1 MSDENKNEEDIT
13 KNEQVEFLL
22 DEFSNNVAGLK
33 AFNQCISLG
42 DVLGDKKNRLIC
54 IDVDNNLKVFN
65 GEVIEDE
72 NSLNNFLPVSGI
84 VTYFSYDK
92 ENSQKYPYLAV
103 ASGYHLYI
111 YKYLK
116 GIKKIPIP
124 EQVTNSVE
132 QYIYDLMAMGEIKA
146 NQCLEKLENF
156 SEKWNKKKDNFK
168 DIIGEADKK
177 VLENKNEPLSNMTQ
191 ELLNLQDDKAKLNFL
206 EENCNKII
214 RTYNY
219 ITALSSIYEND
230 SEKDSSSYLIVG
242 SENNHIFIINP
253 SENKIIS
260 KGKLPGTPFL
270 IVSDGVYNSEHKI
283 LVADRYCYIYILKET
298 KIEKRIVL
306 SHPIVSMLYSENRI
320 YIGTI
325 SKQYMS
331 LKESGSLDFSIVQPN
346 IITCMEMANRQNGEI
361 LILIATK
368 DSELRIYDKKKLCH
382 VLQIGDNIFGM
393 KFGKLG
399 VKEDCLILCTYSG
412 ALLAKSFNPDIRAET
427 LKIKKKDSNEKNLK
441 IEVPKK
447 PPLFRDLVQ
456 KEKDSK
462 NEMQKKFIT
471 DLMKIKY
478 RAMDTYVKI
487 LQKGNIPQNFSEAKN
502 MKISA
507 SLEGLGPNFKLNIN
521 FINSGKKPIYGAI
534 LMLEFNRKIF
544 AFKQESIQLGIL
556 MPNIQMSYSMRFR
569 NINENGASGNIKLI
583 IIDRNEVVPLIQTN
597 IKVPV
602 SELDIL

>member
-412 ALLAKSFNPDIRAET
+412 ALLAKSFNPDIRAEN

-569 NINENGASGNIKLI
+569 NINEN
-583 IIDRNEVVPLIQTN
+583 
-597 IKVPV
+597 
-602 SELDIL
+602 

>member
-412 ALLAKSFNPDIRAET
+412 ALLAKSFNPDIRAEN
-427 LKIKKKDSNEKNLK
+427 LKIKKKDSSEKNLK

-556 MPNIQMSYSMRFR
+556 IPNIQMSYSMRFR

>member
-1 MSDENKNEEDIT
+1 MTEEKQKEEGINK
-13 KNEQVEFLL
+13 EQGELLL

-33 AFNQCISLG
+33 AFNQCISLE
-42 DVLGDKKNRLIC
+42 DVLNDKKNRLIC
-54 IDVDNNLKVFN
+54 IDVHNNLKVFN

-84 VTYFSYDK
+84 VTYYSYDK

-111 YKYLK
+111 YKFLK

-124 EQVTNSVE
+124 EQITNSVE

-146 NQCLEKLENF
+146 SQCLEKLELF
-156 SEKWNKKKDNFK
+156 SEKWHKKKENFK
-168 DIIGEADKK
+168 EIIGEVDKK

-191 ELLNLQDDKAKLNFL
+191 ELLNLEYDKDKINFL

-214 RTYNY
+214 KTYNY

-230 SEKDSSSYLIVG
+230 TEKDSSSYLIVG
-242 SENNHIFIINP
+242 SENNYIFIINP

-260 KGKLPGTPFL
+260 KGKLPGTPFIIL
-270 IVSDGVYNSEHKI
+270 SDGIYSGEHKI
-283 LVADRYCYIYILKET
+283 IVADRFCNIYILKKT
-298 KIEKRIVL
+298 KIEKKIIL
-306 SHPIVSMLYSENRI
+306 SHPIVSMLYSDNRI
-320 YIGTI
+320 YLGTI
-325 SKQYMS
+325 SKQYIS
-331 LKESGSLDFSIVQPN
+331 LKENGSLEFSIVQPN
-346 IITCMEMANRQNGEI
+346 IITCMELAKRENGEI

-368 DSELRIYDKKKLCH
+368 DAELRIYDKKKLCY

-399 VKEDCLILCTYSG
+399 IKEDCLILCTYNG
-412 ALLAKSFNPDIRAET
+412 ALLAKSFNPEIKAGN
-427 LKIKKKDSNEKNLK
+427 LKVKKKESKEDNLK

-447 PPLFRDLVQ
+447 PPMYRDFVQ
-456 KEKDSK
+456 REKESK
-462 NEMQKKFIT
+462 NEIQKKFIT

-478 RAMDTYVKI
+478 KAMDTYVKI
-487 LQKGNIPQNFSEAKN
+487 LKKGNIPQNFNDSKN
-502 MKISA
+502 LKISA
-507 SLEGLGPNFKLNIN
+507 SLEGLGPNFKLNIIFN
-521 FINSGKKPIYGAI
+521 NYSKKPLYGAV

-556 MPNIQMSYSMRFR
+556 MPNIPMSYSLRFK
-569 NINENGASGNIKLI
+569 NINENGASGNIKLVI
-583 IIDRNEVVPLIQTN
+583 VDKNEVVPLIQTN

>member
-1 MSDENKNEEDIT
+1 MSDENKNEEDVT

-412 ALLAKSFNPDIRAET
+412 ALLAKSFNPDIRAEN
-427 LKIKKKDSNEKNLK
+427 LKIKKKDSSEKNLK

-456 KEKDSK
+456 KEKDTK

>member
-1 MSDENKNEEDIT
+1 MSDENKNEEDVT

-412 ALLAKSFNPDIRAET
+412 ALLAKSFNPDIRAEN
-427 LKIKKKDSNEKNLK
+427 LKIKKKDSSEKNLK

>member
-1 MSDENKNEEDIT
+1 MTEEKQNEVEINK
-13 KNEQVEFLL
+13 EQGELLL

-33 AFNQCISLG
+33 AFNQCISLE
-42 DVLGDKKNRLIC
+42 DVLNDKKNRLIC
-54 IDVDNNLKVFN
+54 IDVHNNLKVFN

-111 YKYLK
+111 YKFLK

-124 EQVTNSVE
+124 EQITNSVE

-146 NQCLEKLENF
+146 SQCLEKLELF
-156 SEKWNKKKDNFK
+156 SEKWHKKKENFK
-168 DIIGEADKK
+168 DIIGEVDKK
-177 VLENKNEPLSNMTQ
+177 ILENKNEPLSNMTQ
-191 ELLNLQDDKAKLNFL
+191 ELLNLEYDKDKINFL

-214 RTYNY
+214 KTYNY

-230 SEKDSSSYLIVG
+230 TEKDSSSYLVVG

-260 KGKLPGTPFL
+260 KGRLPGTPFL
-270 IVSDGVYNSEHKI
+270 ILSDGTYSGEHKI
-283 LVADRYCYIYILKET
+283 LVADRYCNIYILKKT
-298 KIEKRIVL
+298 KIEKKIIL
-306 SHPIVSMLYSENRI
+306 SHPIVSMLYSDNRI
-320 YIGTI
+320 YLGTI
-325 SKQYMS
+325 SKQYIS
-331 LKESGSLDFSIVQPN
+331 LKENGSLEFSIVQPN
-346 IITCMEMANRQNGEI
+346 IITCMELAKRENGEI

-368 DSELRIYDKKKLCH
+368 DSELRIYDKKKLCYI
-382 VLQIGDNIFGM
+382 LQIGDNIFGM

-399 VKEDCLILCTYSG
+399 IKEDCLILCTYNG
-412 ALLAKSFNPDIRAET
+412 ALLAKSFNPEVRAGN
-427 LKIKKKDSNEKNLK
+427 LKIKKKESKDDNLK

-447 PPLFRDLVQ
+447 PPMYRDFVQ
-456 KEKDSK
+456 REKESK
-462 NEMQKKFIT
+462 NEIQKKFIT

-478 RAMDTYVKI
+478 KAMDTYVKI
-487 LQKGNIPQNFSEAKN
+487 LKKGNIPQNFNDSKN
-502 MKISA
+502 LKISA
-507 SLEGLGPNFKLNIN
+507 SLEGLGPNFKLNIIFN
-521 FINSGKKPIYGAI
+521 NYGKKPLYGAV

-556 MPNIQMSYSMRFR
+556 MPNIPMSYSLRFR
-569 NINENGASGNIKLI
+569 NINENGASGNIKLVI
-583 IIDRNEVVPLIQTN
+583 VDKNEVVPLIQTN

>member
-1 MSDENKNEEDIT
+1 MSDENKNEEDVT
-13 KNEQVEFLL
+13 KNQQVEFLL

-412 ALLAKSFNPDIRAET
+412 ALLAKSFNPDIRAEN
-427 LKIKKKDSNEKNLK
+427 LKIKKKDSSEKNLK

>member
-427 LKIKKKDSNEKNLK
+427 LKIKKKDSSEKNLK

>member
-1 MSDENKNEEDIT
+1 MSDENKNEEDVT

-412 ALLAKSFNPDIRAET
+412 ALLAKSFNPDIRAEN
-427 LKIKKKDSNEKNLK
+427 LKIKKKDSSEKNLK

-456 KEKDSK
+456 KEKDTK

-556 MPNIQMSYSMRFR
+556 MPNIQMSYSMRFS
-569 NINENGASGNIKLI
+569 NINEDGASGNIKLI

>member
-412 ALLAKSFNPDIRAET
+412 ALLAKSFNPDIRAEN

-556 MPNIQMSYSMRFR
+556 IPNIQMSYSMRFR

>member
-1 MSDENKNEEDIT
+1 MTDENKDEEKKKI
-13 KNEQVEFLL
+13 NPAEFLL

-42 DVLGDKKNRLIC
+42 DVINDKKNRLIC
-54 IDVDNNLKVFN
+54 IDVNNNLKVFN

-92 ENSQKYPYLAV
+92 ENSEKYPYLAV

-111 YKYLK
+111 YKFLK

-124 EQVTNSVE
+124 AQNINSVE

-146 NQCLEKLENF
+146 SQCLEKLEAF
-156 SEKWNKKKDNFK
+156 AEKWNKKKDNFK
-168 DIIGEADKK
+168 DIIGDVDKK
-177 VLENKNEPLSNMTQ
+177 ILENKNEPLSNMTQ
-191 ELLNLQDDKAKLNFL
+191 ELLNLEEDKDKLNFL
-206 EENCNKII
+206 EENCNKILKS
-214 RTYNY
+214 YNY

-230 SEKDSSSYLIVG
+230 TTKDSSSLLLVG

-253 SENKIIS
+253 SENKIMN

-270 IVSDGVYNSEHKI
+270 IISDGTYYGEHKI
-283 LVADRYCYIYILKET
+283 LIADRYCNIYILQKT
-298 KIEKRIVL
+298 KIEKKIVL
-306 SHPIVSMLYSENRI
+306 AHPIVSMLYSDNRI
-320 YIGTI
+320 YLGTI

-346 IITCMEMANRQNGEI
+346 VITCMELANRENGEN

-368 DSELRIYDKKKLCH
+368 DAELRIYSKKKLCH
-382 VLQIGDNIFGM
+382 ILQIGDNIFGM

-399 VKEDCLILCTYSG
+399 VKEDCLILCTYGG
-412 ALLAKSFNPDIRAET
+412 ALLVKSFNPEIRAED
-427 LKIKKKDSNEKNLK
+427 LKIKKKENNDKNYK

-447 PPLFRDLVQ
+447 PPMYRDLVQ
-456 KEKDSK
+456 REKDAK
-462 NEMQKKFIT
+462 NEIQKKFIT

-487 LQKGNIPQNFSEAKN
+487 LKKGNAPQNFDDNKN
-502 MKISA
+502 LKISA
-507 SLEGLGPNFKLNIN
+507 SLEGLGPNFKLNII

-556 MPNIQMSYSMRFR
+556 MPNIPMSYSIRFR
-569 NINENGASGNIKLI
+569 NINENGASGNIKVVI
-583 IIDRNEVVPLIQTN
+583 VDKNEVVPLIQTN

>member
-1 MSDENKNEEDIT
+1 MSDENKNEEDLT

-168 DIIGEADKK
+168 YIIGEADKK

-412 ALLAKSFNPDIRAET
+412 ALLAKSFNPDIRAEN
-427 LKIKKKDSNEKNLK
+427 LKIKKKDSSEKNLK

>member
-1 MSDENKNEEDIT
+1 
-13 KNEQVEFLL
+13 
-22 DEFSNNVAGLK
+22 
-33 AFNQCISLG
+33 
-42 DVLGDKKNRLIC
+42 
-54 IDVDNNLKVFN
+54 
-65 GEVIEDE
+65 
-72 NSLNNFLPVSGI
+72 
-84 VTYFSYDK
+84 
-92 ENSQKYPYLAV
+92 
-103 ASGYHLYI
+103 
-111 YKYLK
+111 
-116 GIKKIPIP
+116 
-124 EQVTNSVE
+124 
-132 QYIYDLMAMGEIKA
+132 
-146 NQCLEKLENF
+146 
-156 SEKWNKKKDNFK
+156 
-168 DIIGEADKK
+168 
-177 VLENKNEPLSNMTQ
+177 
-191 ELLNLQDDKAKLNFL
+191 
-206 EENCNKII
+206 
-214 RTYNY
+214 
-219 ITALSSIYEND
+219 
-230 SEKDSSSYLIVG
+230 
-242 SENNHIFIINP
+242 
-253 SENKIIS
+253 
-260 KGKLPGTPFL
+260 
-270 IVSDGVYNSEHKI
+270 
-283 LVADRYCYIYILKET
+283 
-298 KIEKRIVL
+298 
-306 SHPIVSMLYSENRI
+306 MLYSENRI

-412 ALLAKSFNPDIRAET
+412 ALLAKSFNPDIRAEN
-427 LKIKKKDSNEKNLK
+427 LKIKKKDSSEKNLK

>member
-412 ALLAKSFNPDIRAET
+412 ALLAKSFNPDIRAEN
-427 LKIKKKDSNEKNLK
+427 LKIKKKDSSEKNLK

>member
-412 ALLAKSFNPDIRAET
+412 ALLAKSFNPDIRAEN
-427 LKIKKKDSNEKNLK
+427 LKIKKKDSSEKNLK

-456 KEKDSK
+456 KEKDTK

>member
-92 ENSQKYPYLAV
+92 ENSQKYPFLAV

-412 ALLAKSFNPDIRAET
+412 ALLAKSFNPDIRAEN
-427 LKIKKKDSNEKNLK
+427 LKIKKKDSSEKNLK

>member
-1 MSDENKNEEDIT
+1 MSDENNKEDET
-13 KNEQVEFLL
+13 KNENPELLL

-42 DVLGDKKNRLIC
+42 DMLNDKKNRLIC
-54 IDVDNNLKVFN
+54 IDVNNNLKVFN

-92 ENSQKYPYLAV
+92 EKNQKYPYLAV

-116 GIKKIPIP
+116 AIKKIPIP
-124 EQVTNSVE
+124 NQIINSVE

-146 NQCLEKLENF
+146 EQCLEKLELL
-156 SEKWNKKKDNFK
+156 SEKWNKKKEDFK
-168 DIIGEADKK
+168 EIIGEVDKK
-177 VLENKNEPLSNMTQ
+177 VLDNKNEPLSNMTQ
-191 ELLNLQDDKAKLNFL
+191 ELLNLEDDKDKLKFL

-214 RTYNY
+214 KSYNY
-219 ITALSSIYEND
+219 ITALSSIYED
-230 SEKDSSSYLIVG
+230 EIGKDSSSYLLVG

-253 SENKIIS
+253 SENKIIN

-270 IVSDGVYNSEHKI
+270 ILSDGIYSGEHKI
-283 LVADRYCYIYILKET
+283 LVADRYCNIYILKKT
-298 KIEKRIVL
+298 KLEKKIII
-306 SHPIVSMLYSENRI
+306 SHPLVSMLYSEDRI
-320 YIGTI
+320 YLSTI

-331 LKESGSLDFSIVQPN
+331 IKENGSLDFSIVQPN
-346 IITCMEMANRQNGEI
+346 IITCMELANRENGEI

-368 DSELRIYDKKKLCH
+368 DSELRIYDKKKLCYI
-382 VLQIGDNIFGM
+382 LQIGDNIFGM

-399 VKEDCLILCTYSG
+399 IKEDCLILCTYSG
-412 ALLAKSFNPDIRAET
+412 ALLAKSFNPDIRAEN
-427 LKIKKKDSNEKNLK
+427 LKIKKNELKDNNLK

-447 PPLFRDLVQ
+447 PPMYRDFVQ
-456 KEKDSK
+456 REKEYK
-462 NEMQKKFIT
+462 NEIQKKFIT

-478 RAMDTYVKI
+478 KAMDTYVRI
-487 LQKGNIPQNFSEAKN
+487 LKKGNAPQNFNESKN

-507 SLEGLGPNFKLNIN
+507 SLEGLGPNFKLNIIFN
-521 FINSGKKPIYGAI
+521 NYGKKPIYGAI

-556 MPNIQMSYSMRFR
+556 MPNIPMSYSLRFR
-569 NINENGASGNIKLI
+569 NINENGASGNIKLVIVDKNEI
-583 IIDRNEVVPLIQTN
+583 IPLIQTN

>member
-1 MSDENKNEEDIT
+1 MTDENKKEEEI
-13 KNEQVEFLL
+13 KKEPPEFLL

-42 DVLGDKKNRLIC
+42 DVLNDKKNRLIC
-54 IDVDNNLKVFN
+54 IDVNNNLKVFN

-84 VTYFSYDK
+84 ATYFSYDK

-103 ASGYHLYI
+103 ASGYYLYI

-124 EQVTNSVE
+124 EQNTNSVE
-132 QYIYDLMAMGEIKA
+132 QYIYDLMAMEEIKA
-146 NQCLEKLENF
+146 NQCLDKLELL
-156 SEKWNKKKDNFK
+156 SERWNKKKDNFK
-168 DIIGEADKK
+168 DIIREGDKV
-177 VLENKNEPLSNMTQ
+177 VLEYKNEPLSNMTQ
-191 ELLNLQDDKAKLNFL
+191 ELLNLEDDKAKFKFL

-214 RTYNY
+214 KTYNY

-230 SEKDSSSYLIVG
+230 TEKDSSSYLLVG

-260 KGKLPGTPFL
+260 KGRLPGTPFL
-270 IVSDGVYNSEHKI
+270 ILSTGIYYGDHKI
-283 LVADRYCYIYILKET
+283 IIADRYCTIYILQKT
-298 KIEKRIVL
+298 KIEKKIVL
-306 SHPIVSMLYSENRI
+306 SHPLVSMLYTDNRI

-331 LKESGSLDFSIVQPN
+331 LKESGSLDFCIVQPN
-346 IITCMEMANRQNGEI
+346 IITCMELAKRENGEI
-361 LILIATK
+361 LTLIATK

-399 VKEDCLILCTYSG
+399 VKEDCLILCTYGG
-412 ALLAKSFNPDIRAET
+412 ALLVKSFNPEVKAED
-427 LKIKKKDSNEKNLK
+427 LKIKKKEENDKNKK

-447 PPLFRDLVQ
+447 PPMYRDLVQ
-456 KEKDSK
+456 REKDSK
-462 NEMQKKFIT
+462 NEIQKKFIT

-478 RAMDTYVKI
+478 RSMDTYVKI
-487 LQKGNIPQNFSEAKN
+487 LKKGNAPQNFNEDKN
-502 MKISA
+502 LKISA

-521 FINSGKKPIYGAI
+521 FINSGKKPIYGAF

-556 MPNIQMSYSMRFR
+556 MPNIPMSYSMRFR
-569 NINENGASGNIKLI
+569 NINENGASGNIKLVI
-583 IIDRNEVVPLIQTN
+583 VDKNEVVPLIQTN

>member
-1 MSDENKNEEDIT
+1 MTEEKQKEEGINK
-13 KNEQVEFLL
+13 EQGELLL

-33 AFNQCISLG
+33 AFNQCISLE
-42 DVLGDKKNRLIC
+42 DVLNDKKNRLIC
-54 IDVDNNLKVFN
+54 IDVHNNLKVFN

-84 VTYFSYDK
+84 VTYYSYDK

-111 YKYLK
+111 YKFLK

-124 EQVTNSVE
+124 EQITNSVE

-146 NQCLEKLENF
+146 SQCLEKLELF
-156 SEKWNKKKDNFK
+156 SEKWHKKKENFK
-168 DIIGEADKK
+168 EIIGEVDKK

-191 ELLNLQDDKAKLNFL
+191 ELLNLEYDKDKINFL

-214 RTYNY
+214 KTYNY

-230 SEKDSSSYLIVG
+230 TEKDSSSYIIVG
-242 SENNHIFIINP
+242 SENNYIFIINP

-260 KGKLPGTPFL
+260 KGKLPGTPFIIL
-270 IVSDGVYNSEHKI
+270 SDGIYSGEHKI
-283 LVADRYCYIYILKET
+283 IVADRFCNIYILKKT
-298 KIEKRIVL
+298 KIEKKIIL
-306 SHPIVSMLYSENRI
+306 SHPIVSMLYSDNRI
-320 YIGTI
+320 YLGTI
-325 SKQYMS
+325 SKQYIS
-331 LKESGSLDFSIVQPN
+331 LKENGSLEFSIVQPN
-346 IITCMEMANRQNGEI
+346 IITCMELAKRENGEI

-368 DSELRIYDKKKLCH
+368 DAELRIYDKKKLCY

-399 VKEDCLILCTYSG
+399 IKEDCLILCTYNG
-412 ALLAKSFNPDIRAET
+412 ALLAKSFNPEIKAGN
-427 LKIKKKDSNEKNLK
+427 LKVKKKESKEDNLK

-447 PPLFRDLVQ
+447 PPMYRDFVQ
-456 KEKDSK
+456 REKESK
-462 NEMQKKFIT
+462 NEIQKKFIT

-478 RAMDTYVKI
+478 KAMDTYVKI
-487 LQKGNIPQNFSEAKN
+487 LKKGNIPQNFNDSKN
-502 MKISA
+502 LKISA
-507 SLEGLGPNFKLNIN
+507 SLEGLGPNFKLNIIFN
-521 FINSGKKPIYGAI
+521 NYSKKPLYGAV

-556 MPNIQMSYSMRFR
+556 MPNIPMSYSLRFK
-569 NINENGASGNIKLI
+569 NINENGASGNIKLVI
-583 IIDRNEVVPLIQTN
+583 VDKNEVVPLIQTN

>member
-1 MSDENKNEEDIT
+1 MSDENKNEEDVT

-219 ITALSSIYEND
+219 ITALSSIYENV

-412 ALLAKSFNPDIRAET
+412 ALLAKSFNPDIRAEN
-427 LKIKKKDSNEKNLK
+427 LKIKKKDSSEKNLK

-456 KEKDSK
+456 KEKDTK